1 MLKSL
6 AARSLVADRA
16 AQQVSLGRLPIGFNR
31 LPRASRFAG
40 APPYRNEMA
49 DASSRFWLC
58 WREKQLR
65 PGRLSSALPLSVS
78 SLEGRGQQG
87 TGQLKSAFYN
97 FARAIASVM
106 KCRASTASPQ
116 PLSFTHLPGSRSL

>member
-16 AQQVSLGRLPIGFNR
+16 AQQVSLGRLFIGFNR

-49 DASSRFWLC
+49 DASSRFAC
-58 WREKQLR
+58 
-65 PGRLSSALPLSVS
+65 
-78 SLEGRGQQG
+78 
-87 TGQLKSAFYN
+87 
-97 FARAIASVM
+97 ARAKNSYAREDCLLH
-106 KCRASTASPQ
+106 CRYLFLHSKAAANKARVN
-116 PLSFTHLPGSRSL
+116 LS